1 MHRFRGR
8 LFGGVL
14 VLAALVGSACGT
26 SSSSTKSSSGK
37 VAVVAAEDF
46 WGSIASQ
53 LGGDRVTL
61 TSLITNPDTDP
72 HSYEPTPGDGRAIA
86 SARSFIA
93 NGIGYDPWADKLLSA
108 NPAQGRT
115 VLKVGDLAGLKEG
128 DNPHQWYSPPVVER
142 VVARITADYKKLRP
156 ADAAYFDQQRDAF
169 ETSGLAQYKS
179 VIADIKAKYSGTP
192 LGASESIFAPMAEAL
207 GLQLV
212 TPASFL
218 NAISEGSDPTAAD
231 KATVDQQIAT
241 KAIKVFVFNS
251 QNSTPDVR
259 RLADSAKAS
268 GIAVT
273 TVTETLTPK
282 GATFQ
287 AWQTA
292 QLEALAAA
300 LAAAAGK

>member
-142 VVARITADYKKLRP
+142 VVAQT
-156 ADAAYFDQQRDAF
+156 
-169 ETSGLAQYKS
+169 TSA
-179 VIADIKAKYSGTP
+179 TP
-192 LGASESIFAPMAEAL
+192 LK
-207 GLQLV
+207 
-212 TPASFL
+212 PAAWLST
-218 NAISEGSDPTAAD
+218 SPSSPT
-231 KATVDQQIAT
+231 
-241 KAIKVFVFNS
+241 S
-251 QNSTPDVR
+251 RRSTRVR
-259 RLADSAKAS
+259 RWERPRAS
-268 GIAVT
+268 SPRWPRRWGCS
-273 TVTETLTPK
+273 
-282 GATFQ
+282 
-287 AWQTA
+287 W
-292 QLEALAAA
+292 
-300 LAAAAGK
+300 

>member
-1 MHRFRGR
+1 
-8 LFGGVL
+8 
-14 VLAALVGSACGT
+14 
-26 SSSSTKSSSGK
+26 
-37 VAVVAAEDF
+37 
-46 WGSIASQ
+46 
-53 LGGDRVTL
+53 
-61 TSLITNPDTDP
+61 
-72 HSYEPTPGDGRAIA
+72 
-86 SARSFIA
+86 
-93 NGIGYDPWADKLLSA
+93 
-108 NPAQGRT
+108 
-115 VLKVGDLAGLKEG
+115 
-128 DNPHQWYSPPVVER
+128 
-142 VVARITADYKKLRP
+142 
-156 ADAAYFDQQRDAF
+156 
-169 ETSGLAQYKS
+169 
-179 VIADIKAKYSGTP
+179 
-192 LGASESIFAPMAEAL
+192 MAEAL

-259 RLADSAKAS
+259 RLADSAKAN